1 MLSREGQY
9 AGGCRSDIRVSYGGF
24 NVPVEIKKDAHRD
37 VWSALRS
44 QLIEQYTG
52 DAETSGYGIYV
63 VFWFG
68 RGDLQAPPPHG
79 VRPATPGEMES
90 RLEETLTAD
99 ESKKIMVMVIDVSPV
114 TSGAAA

>member
-1 MLSREGQY
+1 M
-9 AGGCRSDIRVSYGGF
+9 
-24 NVPVEIKKDAHRD
+24 HRD

-68 RGDLQAPPPHG
+68 RGDLQAPPPPTG
-79 VRPATPGEMES
+79 SVPRRPARWRVAS
-90 RLEETLTAD
+90 RR
-99 ESKKIMVMVIDVSPV
+99 P
-114 TSGAAA
+114 